1 MSHILRGQSH
11 YPTLKTLTK
20 EFLTMAKKTATGD
33 PGQMSSVFDLIKSF
47 DDSAEIIA
55 DSAYSNIK
63 EWIPSGNYILN
74 ACMSGDL
81 FKGLPSGRTISLIG
95 EEGTGKSYLQVSFC
109 REAQK
114 LGWVPVILDSEGA
127 IDSTFVER
135 LGVDPKN
142 CIIKQVNT
150 IFETNNFISNLAKSL
165 QEQQDKYGE
174 HQKVI
179 LVLDSLGNLTSSKER
194 DDTMAGEQKRDMT
207 KAQEIRA
214 LFRVNQVALSKLQI
228 PWIVIGHVYACL
240 SKDAEVLMAD
250 NSTKNINE
258 VSIGEKVMTLAGPRK
273 VESLHEY
280 EVKNCIHFV
289 FEDSTSLTC
298 TPNHMFAQSVED
310 GGYIWVEA
318 ANLIECDTVVLK
330 DSHELRITS
339 KTIIEEQTKVYD
351 LTVSGE
357 HTYFLKNGIISHNS
371 NDMFHPGPQQS
382 GGGGIKYNSSITLLL
397 STRKLEDKENDAAAG
412 KNIGNTQTKNGILVS
427 VTPKKSRFC
436 VPNKVSFQIPFFKA
450 PNPYVGLEQYLNWE
464 NAGVCRGNVL
474 DEKAYAKLNAAEQAK
489 CHEFEHDGQK
499 LWCQPKDNARGMA
512 VKHLGRQVSFIEFFS
527 DVVFTDDYLHEINER
542 VIKPIFQLPSR
553 DAFDDIK
560 DVEETLGI
568 DQEDEETTE

>member
-1 MSHILRGQSH
+1 
-11 YPTLKTLTK
+11 
-20 EFLTMAKKTATGD
+20 MAKKATTQD
-33 PGQMSSVFDLIKSF
+33 QTQMRSVFDLIKSF

-114 LGWVPVILDSEGA
+114 MGYAPIILDSEGA

-135 LGVDPKN
+135 LGVDPNN
-142 CIIKQVNT
+142 CIIKQVNS
-150 IFETNNFISNLAKSL
+150 IFETNTFISNLTKSL
-165 QEQQDKYGE
+165 QEQQDKYRD
-174 HQKVI
+174 HKKVI

-194 DDTMAGEQKRDMT
+194 DDTMAGDQKRDMT

-228 PWIVIGHVYACL
+228 PWIVVGHVYQ
-240 SKDAEVLMAD
+240 
-250 NSTKNINE
+250 ST
-258 VSIGEKVMTLAGPRK
+258 
-273 VESLHEY
+273 
-280 EVKNCIHFV
+280 
-289 FEDSTSLTC
+289 
-298 TPNHMFAQSVED
+298 
-310 GGYIWVEA
+310 
-318 ANLIECDTVVLK
+318 
-330 DSHELRITS
+330 
-339 KTIIEEQTKVYD
+339 
-351 LTVSGE
+351 
-357 HTYFLKNGIISHNS
+357 
-371 NDMFHPGPQQS
+371 DMFHPGPQQS

-474 DEKAYAKLNAAEQAK
+474 DEKAYAKLDAAEQAK
-489 CHEFEHDGQK
+489 CYEFEHNGRK
-499 LWCQPKDNARGMA
+499 LWCQPKDNAHGMA

-527 DVVFTDDYLHEINER
+527 DVVFTDDYLHEINEK

-560 DVEETLGI
+560 DVEETLGGN
-568 DQEDEETTE
+568 QEDEETTEQAS